1 MFLSVHLVFHA
12 GSALVGSCVRDI
24 RTLQAREA
32 AVCVCVCVYERER
45 RGTLFVTSERQ
56 KHEKL
61 VCVCVC
67 VREKDV
73 GYCVRDIR
81 TLEAREVVVC

>member
-1 MFLSVHLVFHA
+1 MFVTSERYKHEKLLH
-12 GSALVGSCVRDI
+12 
-24 RTLQAREA
+24 
-32 AVCVCVCVYERER
+32 VCVCERERER